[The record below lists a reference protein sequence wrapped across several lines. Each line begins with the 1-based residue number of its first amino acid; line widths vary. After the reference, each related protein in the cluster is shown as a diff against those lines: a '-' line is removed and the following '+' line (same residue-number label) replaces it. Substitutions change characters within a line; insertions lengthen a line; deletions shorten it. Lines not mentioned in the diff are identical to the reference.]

1 MRVPQLQDITV
12 GNPAKAQLARAVR
25 GPEDAFNIMKG
36 NFFVVETKFDG
47 APPSGPDDMTP
58 LLFCGLVGYGG
69 HRAGLFG
76 CCDMRDID

>member
-25 GPEDAFNIMKG
+25 GPEEAFNIMKG

-47 APPSGPDDMTP
+47 APPQGQTK
-58 LLFCGLVGYGG
+58 
-69 HRAGLFG
+69 
-76 CCDMRDID
+76 